1 MSKNLK
7 AELLDTVLVENPKC
21 MICGH
26 GSQTRVD
33 WLKYQ
38 RWQSGQLIQEVF
50 PQLSA
55 EQREVMVSGTHPY
68 CWDKMYPKGED
79 DE

>member
-1 MSKNLK
+1 MSKELK
-7 AELLDTVLVENPKC
+7 AELLNTVLVENPKC

-33 WLKYQ
+33 WLKYH

-68 CWDKMYPKGED
+68 CWDKMYLKGED

>member
-1 MSKNLK
+1 MSKELK
-7 AELLDTVLVENPKC
+7 AELSNTVLVNNPKC
-21 MICGH
+21 LICGH

-38 RWQSGQLIQEVF
+38 RWQSGQLIHTVF
-50 PQLSA
+50 TNLTPA
-55 EQREVMVSGTHPY
+55 QREVMISGTHPY
-68 CWDKMYPKGED
+68 CWKETMGED

>member
-1 MSKNLK
+1 MSRELK
-7 AELLDTVLVENPKC
+7 EQLLNTVLVNNPKC
-21 MICGH
+21 LICGH

-38 RWQSGQLIQEVF
+38 RWQSGQLINTVF
-50 PQLSA
+50 TELTPA
-55 EQREVMVSGTHPY
+55 QREVMISGTHPY
-68 CWDKMYPKGED
+68 CWDKMCPEGED